1 MAWRWKDEE
10 DSHADRCK
18 RGGDYIRQKEVQ
30 MKNSSR
36 RPICTVVAAILPVV
50 TFGVLAY
57 IHERWH
63 VGGLEGFGFAMMLL
77 LILAASVVVSLI
89 LAIVSLLRNERLW
102 GLALAEVLVY
112 SLLSL
117 LAFHVFTST

>member
-1 MAWRWKDEE
+1 
-10 DSHADRCK
+10 
-18 RGGDYIRQKEVQ
+18 

-63 VGGLEGFGFAMMLL
+63 VEGLGGFGFAVMLL
-77 LILAASVVVSLI
+77 LILAVSVVVSLI